1 MKPYDNPYSEQATD
15 ELRRESL
22 SVAEALFGTGP
33 LVASM
38 HIFDSTTDTV
48 GCSPL
53 PVIADS
59 CRRSPVN
66 RYNRPYD
73 ARGG

>member
-1 MKPYDNPYSEQATD
+1 MKPYENPYSEQATD
-15 ELRRESL
+15 ELLGESL
-22 SVAEALFGTGP
+22 SAAEALFGTGP

-53 PVIADS
+53 PVIAGTS
-59 CRRSPVN
+59 PRSPVN